1 MHRNLCCRL
10 DPQSFEQEM
19 SPGDLAVLL
28 SCSHQCHYCK
38 EIGTAILPEILRI
51 HKVVCCLWNKEMVFK
66 AIVENCATKRLL
78 EIS

>member
-1 MHRNLCCRL
+1 MHRNLFCRL

-19 SPGDLAVLL
+19 SPGDLAVQV

-38 EIGTAILPEILRI
+38 EIRMAVFPEILQI
-51 HKVVCCLWNKEMVFK
+51 LKVVCLCNKETVYK
-66 AIVENCATKRLL
+66 SVSENCASKCLF